1 MKPFRMPSLG
11 ADMDAGTLVEWLK
24 QPGDT
29 LKRGDIIAV
38 VETQKGAIEI
48 EVFETGILD
57 ATLVEPGA
65 EVPVGQV
72 LATIR
77 APDEPPGAS
86 ASVSF
91 AAGREEVRAP
101 IPSPVVS
108 VAPVPAVSAGT
119 GAARAK
125 ITPLARRLARERNL
139 DIARL
144 VAGTD
149 GIIGRR
155 EIERATPSPVRR
167 AGRIDS
173 GEMRKAIAAAM
184 SRANRDIPH
193 YYVSTAIDVSPLVS
207 WLSEH
212 NRTRPVDERLL
223 YVSPLLKAV
232 ALALKR
238 FEALNGFYQDGAF
251 SPAADVNIGVAIA
264 MRKGGLITPAILGA
278 DRLDLSSLMT
288 RLNDLVGRVRG
299 GGLRSSELSMGT
311 VTLTNLGERTADA
324 ILPIIYPPQVAIIGC
339 GQIRDRPWVVDG
351 SIVPRPVLEVTIA
364 GDHRVSDGRT
374 GAQFLRRLEELLA
387 VPEDL

>member
-91 AAGREEVRAP
+91 VAGRDEVRAP

-108 VAPVPAVSAGT
+108 VPPVPAVSAAT

-125 ITPLARRLARERNL
+125 TTPLARRL
-139 DIARL
+139 
-144 VAGTD
+144 
-149 GIIGRR
+149 
-155 EIERATPSPVRR
+155 P
-167 AGRIDS
+167 
-173 GEMRKAIAAAM
+173 
-184 SRANRDIPH
+184 RD
-193 YYVSTAIDVSPLVS
+193 
-207 WLSEH
+207 
-212 NRTRPVDERLL
+212 
-223 YVSPLLKAV
+223 
-232 ALALKR
+232 
-238 FEALNGFYQDGAF
+238 
-251 SPAADVNIGVAIA
+251 
-264 MRKGGLITPAILGA
+264 
-278 DRLDLSSLMT
+278 
-288 RLNDLVGRVRG
+288 RG
-299 GGLRSSELSMGT
+299 G
-311 VTLTNLGERTADA
+311 V
-324 ILPIIYPPQVAIIGC
+324 
-339 GQIRDRPWVVDG
+339 
-351 SIVPRPVLEVTIA
+351 
-364 GDHRVSDGRT
+364 
-374 GAQFLRRLEELLA
+374 
-387 VPEDL
+387 